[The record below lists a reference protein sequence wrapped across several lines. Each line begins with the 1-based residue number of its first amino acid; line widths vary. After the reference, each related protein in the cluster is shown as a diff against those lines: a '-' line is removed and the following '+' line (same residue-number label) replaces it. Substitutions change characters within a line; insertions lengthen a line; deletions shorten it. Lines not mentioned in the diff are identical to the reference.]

1 MVSCDMPCDGQGC
14 FGLQSS
20 LIIACADYFWMDDLG
35 ANLSL
40 PLTRPRQTLQS
51 LIFLMG
57 HPGCLWIKLLS
68 AWNQCLGLSVSL
80 TVPLSQKKRFS
91 FVKISH
97 LSLLSWFR
105 LVFITELCWPLICLG
120 CWLCSRYLVIKD
132 FPFFCTVP
140 FHLFDGFPYCRET
153 FSFNQFHLLI
163 FAFVATA
170 LIF

>member
-1 MVSCDMPCDGQGC
+1 MFPNSRQAYLSLSILLVKIFYQVFSSHADGMVSCDVPCDGRGC

-20 LIIACADYFWMDDLG
+20 LIIACASYFWMDDLG

-68 AWNQCLGLSVSL
+68 EWNQCLGLSVFTVSL
-80 TVPLSQKKRFS
+80 NQKKGFS

-105 LVFITELCWPLICLG
+105 LVFYNYAG
-120 CWLCSRYLVIKD
+120 
-132 FPFFCTVP
+132 PFFV
-140 FHLFDGFPYCRET
+140 
-153 FSFNQFHLLI
+153 
-163 FAFVATA
+163 
-170 LIF
+170 